1 MWPPL
6 PNGRQ
11 SRSKGPRSRRGERD
25 RKKAPTRGVGM
36 LGWVGAGVVV
46 RGFERPYE
54 NTFSSETSAFSQHAI
69 PAGGETLHPTI
80 AWITVSVATRGLKEE
95 VTRRSYG
102 RMAAWCLIR

>member
-1 MWPPL
+1 
-6 PNGRQ
+6 
-11 SRSKGPRSRRGERD
+11 
-25 RKKAPTRGVGM
+25 M